1 MPDDE
6 ELRKFLKEHGE
17 ELVAILSAPIS
28 KEVREEAERI
38 KYEHEK
44 EWARIKDH
52 PIR

>member
-6 ELRKFLKEHGE
+6 KLKKFLKEHGKE
-17 ELVAILSAPIS
+17 IIERLSAPVP
-28 KEVREEAERI
+28 KEVWEETERI

-44 EWARIKDH
+44 EWAKIKDL